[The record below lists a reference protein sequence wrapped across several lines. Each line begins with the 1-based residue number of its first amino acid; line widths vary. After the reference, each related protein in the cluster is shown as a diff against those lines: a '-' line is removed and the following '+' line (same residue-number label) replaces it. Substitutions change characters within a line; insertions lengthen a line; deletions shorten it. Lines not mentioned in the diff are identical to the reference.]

1 MSKRILITG
10 AAGFIGSHLCDR
22 FVSEEFQVVGMDN
35 LITGDLRNIEHLFP
49 KKNFS
54 FYHHDVSKFVHVPD
68 QLDYILHFASPASP
82 IDYLKMPI
90 QTLKVGSLGTHNL
103 LGLARVKKARILV
116 ASTSEV
122 YGDPLVHP
130 QNEEYWGHVNPV
142 GPRGCYDE
150 AKRFMEAAYKELK
163 SVKKLKAGDK
173 VPDVFGKISST
184 NKIKI
189 VVGNAKMGGPID
201 YMYIG
206 PMTVTGNY
214 DKKKNLLPLNGELT
228 EAETYA
234 KTHNLYFRLR
244 ARRED
249 QRFDPDAKDKD
260 GTPKIY
266 GVSPSRGD
274 SAGRIVVTDK
284 VPSTGVIV
292 NI

>member
-1 MSKRILITG
+1 MAG
-10 AAGFIGSHLCDR
+10 ASAERQENGFIQKIKDA
-22 FVSEEFQVVGMDN
+22 V
-35 LITGDLRNIEHLFP
+35 
-49 KKNFS
+49 KKN
-54 FYHHDVSKFVHVPD
+54 KG
-68 QLDYILHFASPASP
+68 SP
-82 IDYLKMPI
+82 I
-90 QTLKVGSLGTHNL
+90 TLKAGKTTLDGVIDAEKFTGRQTGGSEPYTDVVIYVLRKGKTVGINCSLKGESAPSL
-103 LGLARVKKARILV
+103 AGGGLKGLELAVPGIAKK
-116 ASTSEV
+116 
-122 YGDPLVHP
+122 
-130 QNEEYWGHVNPV
+130 
-142 GPRGCYDE
+142 
-150 AKRFMEAAYKELK
+150 FMEAAFKELK
-163 SVKKLKAGDK
+163 TVKKLKAGDK
-173 VPDVFGKISST
+173 VPDVFGKISGA

-189 VVGNAKMGGPID
+189 VVGNKSMGGPID

-206 PMTVTGNY
+206 PMTVGGTY
-214 DKKKNLLPLNGELT
+214 DAKKNILPLNGELT

-284 VPSTGVIV
+284 VATTGVIV